1 MSFPQNIRK
10 SQLAFKFI
18 SLSLPLVFFILLELL
33 LRLFHYGYDTSL
45 FTEDSKKPG
54 FVYNNAYVSNR
65 FFTNLQDAPN
75 SYTQTFK
82 KKKSPNT
89 FRIFVL
95 GESSA
100 LGFPYTHRGSFPRM
114 LEYRLDKTFPDK
126 EFEIINLSITAVNSY
141 TLMAFTDEII
151 KMLPDAILIYS
162 GHNEYYGAM
171 GVGSTNRIGYSRNII
186 KFILCLKQFRVV
198 QLAFNLQV
206 KLKGTNTLKYQK
218 TDTGLM
224 RKVAGEQRIDFGSV
238 LYNRGLNQFESNMDE
253 MLRKYQKHHIPVF
266 LSDIVSNEKGQKPF
280 ISVLSPSTDTLTFMK
295 EYRKGLEAYK
305 AKDFDTAFNH
315 FLIANQID
323 STYAMNNFLI
333 GEILYEKDDYNRA
346 NHFYSNAKELDV
358 LRFRAPEAI
367 NTIIKK
373 LCFKYNNI
381 HFVESKKKFIANSPH
396 GIIGNELFIDHLHP
410 NIPGYF
416 LISDAFY
423 DALQNAKI
431 FGEYNQTIAVDRIKK
446 EMPVTTVD
454 SVYGG
459 LVILFMKEEWPFF
472 EPASYDKNKPKSY
485 PEKLAVMIFLKQLNW
500 EQAMD
505 SLYRFYLGNGKVSEA
520 IKVAK
525 EVDYE
530 HPDEWRISSEIGK
543 LYLDIQDYNE
553 ALYYYKKA
561 FYYDNRVDL
570 ARKIVLLLLQSDK
583 LDETKQYLAYIRKN
597 DQSDRMSVQLLRD
610 LDEIASLKKELLESP
625 RNIEITN
632 ALANYYLHFGNVET
646 ARKYIDKS
654 LAINAN
660 NNVSAKLLQ
669 ELNKLINTNDLK
681 IIN

>member
-1 MSFPQNIRK
+1 MSLSQHNKK
-10 SQLAFKFI
+10 SQLVFKVI
-18 SLSLPLVFFILLELL
+18 SLSIPFLFFILLELI

-45 FTEDSKKPG
+45 FIEDSKNPG

-82 KKKSPNT
+82 KKKSPDT

-114 LEYRLDKTFPDK
+114 LEYRLDKTYPDK
-126 EFEIINLSITAVNSY
+126 EFEVINLSITAVNSY

-151 KMLPDAILIYS
+151 KMAPDAVLIYS
-162 GHNEYYGAM
+162 GHNEYFGAM
-171 GVGSTNRIGYSRNII
+171 GVGSTNRIGYNRNMI
-186 KFILCLKQFRVV
+186 KFILYLKQFRVV
-198 QLAFNLQV
+198 QLAFNLEG
-206 KLKGTNTLKYQK
+206 KLKGTKTLKDQK

-224 RKVAGEQRIDFGSV
+224 RKVAGEQRIDFGSE
-238 LYNRGLNQFESNMDE
+238 LYYRGLNQFENNMDE
-253 MLRKYQKHHIPVF
+253 MLRKYQKHNIPVF
-266 LSDIVSNEKGQKPF
+266 LSDIASNEKGQKPF
-280 ISVLSPSTDTLTFMK
+280 ISKLSLSADTLTFMN
-295 EYRKGLEAYK
+295 EYHKGLEAYK
-305 AKDFDTAFNH
+305 VKDFDTALKLFVT
-315 FLIANQID
+315 ANQID
-323 STYAMNNFLI
+323 STYAMNNYLI
-333 GEILYEKDDYNRA
+333 GEILYEKDDFYEA
-346 NHFYSNAKELDV
+346 NHYYSNAKELDV

-367 NTIIKK
+367 NAIIKK
-373 LCFKYNNI
+373 LCFKYSNV
-381 HFVESKKKFIANSPH
+381 HFVESKKEFIANSPH
-396 GIIGNELFIDHLHP
+396 GVIGNELFIDHLHP
-410 NIPGYF
+410 NITGYF

-423 DALQNAKI
+423 NAMQNAKI
-431 FGEYNQTIAVDRIKK
+431 FGECNQLIAVDRIKK
-446 EMPVTTVD
+446 EMPVTLVD

-485 PEKLAVMIFLKQLNW
+485 AEKLAVMIFLKQLNW

-525 EVDYE
+525 EVYYE
-530 HPDEWRISSEIGK
+530 HPNEWRISSEIGK
-543 LYLDIQDYNE
+543 LYLDIHNVNE

-561 FYYDNRVDL
+561 FYNSNRVDL
-570 ARKIVLLLLQSDK
+570 ARKIVLLLLQSDN
-583 LDETKQYLAYIRKN
+583 LDVTKEYLAYIRQN
-597 DQSDRMSVQLLRD
+597 DQSDRMSVELLRD
-610 LDEIASLKKELLESP
+610 IDEIALLKKELLESTQ
-625 RNIEITN
+625 NIEITN
-632 ALANYYLHFGNVET
+632 ALASYYLHFGNVET
-646 ARKYIDKS
+646 ARKYLDKS

-660 NNVSAKLLQ
+660 NNVSAKLLK
-669 ELNKLINTNDLK
+669 ELNELINTNDLK

>member
-1 MSFPQNIRK
+1 MSF
-10 SQLAFKFI
+10 SQHNKKYQLVFKFI
-18 SLSLPLVFFILLELL
+18 SISLPLAFFILLELL
-33 LRLFHYGYDTSL
+33 LRLFHFGYDTSL
-45 FTEDSKKPG
+45 FIEDSKKPG

-65 FFTNLQDAPN
+65 FFTNLKDAPN

-82 KKKSPNT
+82 KKKSQDT
-89 FRIFVL
+89 YRIFVL

-114 LEYRLDKTFPDK
+114 LEYRLDKTFSDK
-126 EFEIINLSITAVNSY
+126 KFEIINLSITAVNSY
-141 TLMAFTDEII
+141 TLMAFADEII
-151 KMLPDAILIYS
+151 KMEPDAILIYA

-171 GVGSTNRIGYSRNII
+171 GVGSTNRIGYNRSII

-198 QLAFNLQV
+198 QLAFSLEG
-206 KLKGTNTLKYQK
+206 KLKGTNTLKDQK

-253 MLRKYQKHHIPVF
+253 MLHKYQKHNIPVF

-280 ISVLSPSTDTLTFMK
+280 ISVLSPSTDTLTFMNQ
-295 EYRKGLEAYK
+295 YRKGLVAYK
-305 AKDFDTAFNH
+305 VKDFDTALNH
-315 FLIANQID
+315 FLAANQID

-333 GEILYEKDDYNRA
+333 GEILYEKDD
-346 NHFYSNAKELDV
+346 FYKAQHYYSMAKEFDV
-358 LRFRAPEAI
+358 LRFRAPEEINAI
-367 NTIIKK
+367 IEK
-373 LCFKYNNI
+373 LCIKYNNI
-381 HFVESKKKFIANSPH
+381 HFVESKKKFIANSPN

-423 DALQNAKI
+423 DALQRAKI
-431 FGEYNQTIAVDRIKK
+431 FGEVSQTISVDSIKK

-459 LVILFMKEEWPFF
+459 LVILFMKEEWPFY
-472 EPASYDKNKPKSY
+472 EPASYNKNKPKSY

-505 SLYRFYLGNGKVSEA
+505 SLYRFYLGSGKVSEA

-530 HPDEWRISSEIGK
+530 HPDEWEISSEIGK
-543 LYLDIQDYNE
+543 LYLDIRNYDE

-561 FYYDNRVDL
+561 FYHNNRVDL
-570 ARKIVLLLLQSDK
+570 ARKIVLLLLQSDN
-583 LDETKQYLAYIRKN
+583 LDETKQYLAYIRQN
-597 DQSDRMSVQLLRD
+597 DQSDMMSIQLLRD
-610 LDEIASLKKELLESP
+610 IDKIASLKKELLESP
-625 RNIEITN
+625 QNIEITN
-632 ALANYYLHFGNVET
+632 ALANYYFHFGNVEAT
-646 ARKYIDKS
+646 RKYIEKS
-654 LAINAN
+654 LAINAK
-660 NNVSAKLLQ
+660 NNVSAKLLK
-669 ELNKLINTNDLK
+669 ELNKLINTDNLK
-681 IIN
+681 TVN

>member
-1 MSFPQNIRK
+1 
-10 SQLAFKFI
+10 
-18 SLSLPLVFFILLELL
+18 
-33 LRLFHYGYDTSL
+33 
-45 FTEDSKKPG
+45 
-54 FVYNNAYVSNR
+54 
-65 FFTNLQDAPN
+65 
-75 SYTQTFK
+75 
-82 KKKSPNT
+82 
-89 FRIFVL
+89 
-95 GESSA
+95 
-100 LGFPYTHRGSFPRM
+100 
-114 LEYRLDKTFPDK
+114 
-126 EFEIINLSITAVNSY
+126 
-141 TLMAFTDEII
+141 
-151 KMLPDAILIYS
+151 
-162 GHNEYYGAM
+162 
-171 GVGSTNRIGYSRNII
+171 
-186 KFILCLKQFRVV
+186 
-198 QLAFNLQV
+198 
-206 KLKGTNTLKYQK
+206 
-218 TDTGLM
+218 
-224 RKVAGEQRIDFGSV
+224 
-238 LYNRGLNQFESNMDE
+238 
-253 MLRKYQKHHIPVF
+253 
-266 LSDIVSNEKGQKPF
+266 
-280 ISVLSPSTDTLTFMK
+280 
-295 EYRKGLEAYK
+295 
-305 AKDFDTAFNH
+305 
-315 FLIANQID
+315 
-323 STYAMNNFLI
+323 MNNFLI
-333 GEILYEKDDYNRA
+333 GEILYEKDDFNRA

-485 PEKLAVMIFLKQLNW
+485 PEKLGVMIFLKQLNW

-561 FYYDNRVDL
+561 FYNDNRVDL

-583 LDETKQYLAYIRKN
+583 LDETKQYLAYIKQN

-610 LDEIASLKKELLESP
+610 IDEIASLKKELLESP
-625 RNIEITN
+625 QNIEITN